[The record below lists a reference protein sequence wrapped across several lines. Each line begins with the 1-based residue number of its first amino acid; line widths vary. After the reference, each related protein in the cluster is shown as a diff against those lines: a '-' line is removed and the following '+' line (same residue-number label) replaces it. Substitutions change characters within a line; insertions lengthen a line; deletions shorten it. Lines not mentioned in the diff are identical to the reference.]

1 MGGART
7 LVRRSRGAVDLDIEI
22 SEVIFVGNGADTR
35 NTANARLGYQ
45 DPANTQHGLGIY
57 ILRLGHQTF
66 RLFNDTLR
74 QRHPVI
80 LVGMVTGK

>member
-35 NTANARLGYQ
+35 NTVNARLGYQ
-45 DPANTQHGLGIY
+45 DPANTQHGP
-57 ILRLGHQTF
+57 GHLDLTA
-66 RLFNDTLR
+66 RSSDVPSL
-74 QRHPVI
+74 
-80 LVGMVTGK
+80 